1 MNRIRARIAAI
12 LFLFLGLALLAHA
25 QQEPGPPRQQ
35 EPERNRET
43 APPPRQPD
51 TGPARGQQET
61 RPPRPQPEPSSRSSE
76 KQETPKTPDSQTKAN
91 RHSRGS
97 SAEERQV
104 RPAGKSA
111 HIPDPQFR
119 ANFGRQHVFPAN
131 RVIVSNTVVPGQT
144 GFVLVGYRFIILDP
158 WPADW
163 LFTDDCYVDYVDE
176 EYFLFDVFHPGVR
189 VALFVVG

>member
-43 APPPRQPD
+43 APPRQPD

-61 RPPRPQPEPSSRSSE
+61 RPPRPQPEPSPRRSE
-76 KQETPKTPDSQTKAN
+76 KQETPKTPDAQTKAN

-97 SAEERQV
+97 SAGEPQV

-111 HIPDPQFR
+111 HIPNPQFR
-119 ANFGRQHVFPAN
+119 ANFGRQHAFPAN

-163 LFTDDCYVDYVDE
+163 LFTDDCFVDYVDE